1 MPSPFQFR
9 SALERLWRQRPD
21 HRLLSLLSAG
31 GALLASVR
39 LADAIL
45 DDVAVGAG
53 TVPAIAPVMV
63 AMAGAYAM
71 ASRPPDQ
78 DDFAPIAR
86 MLKSLRPGDG
96 ADTIVK
102 TILTEL
108 MGLAGAREAVVVLER
123 RAGRR
128 LFSCRLQAGTPS
140 HRDPALK
147 RLPREL
153 RDTYFFPLP
162 SSGSSADPIGSP
174 FDPHVRVALLDTD
187 ERPVPAALTDAH
199 PSRTMYVVA
208 FSCAEDWHGRLFLLD
223 PAGGRG
229 GAFIRSF
236 ELLLSQL
243 VPAVAGVCDLHAMRR
258 RAATQERARLARELH
273 DGIVQEL
280 VNMDM
285 ELELAR
291 RRHGSDAEALG
302 DDVGRVQEQLR
313 SQVAALRTLLQQ
325 ARSHD
330 GNASRLPALLAEVVQ
345 RFGRETGIRADYRS
359 TVADLDLPARVC
371 GEIVRIV
378 QEALVNVRR
387 HSGANHVTVEFA
399 GGPDDLTLGIQD
411 DGRGFAAPAPAVIA
425 ERVQSIGGT
434 VYVLALDRGARV
446 EVRLPR
452 NGPWTR
458 TARSELS
465 LPTITRFSETG

>member
-9 SALERLWRQRPD
+9 SALERLWRQRSD
-21 HRLLSLLSAG
+21 HRVLSLLSAG

-39 LADAIL
+39 LADAVL
-45 DDVAVGAG
+45 DDAVAGGA
-53 TVPAIAPVMV
+53 TAPAAAPVMIAV
-63 AMAGAYAM
+63 AGAFAL
-71 ASRPPDQ
+71 ASRPPAAG
-78 DDFAPIAR
+78 DDLAPIAR
-86 MLKSLRPGDG
+86 LLKALRPGDG
-96 ADTIVK
+96 ADAIFRTVLAELLSIVD
-102 TILTEL
+102 
-108 MGLAGAREAVVVLER
+108 AREAVVVIER
-123 RAGRR
+123 RNGRR
-128 LFSCRLQAGTPS
+128 ILASRLNVNAGSRREPI
-140 HRDPALK
+140 LK
-147 RLPREL
+147 RLPRRA
-153 RDTYFFPLP
+153 RDTYFFPVQ
-162 SSGSSADPIGSP
+162 GSVAGELRSP
-174 FDPHVRVALLDTD
+174 LDPHVTVAHLGADH
-187 ERPVPAALTDAH
+187 PSIPAALTEEH
-199 PSRTMYVVA
+199 PCDSMFVVSFA
-208 FSCAEDWHGRLFLLD
+208 CAEDWHGRLLLLD
-223 PAGGRG
+223 PKTGAGE
-229 GAFIRSF
+229 AFLRTF
-236 ELLLSQL
+236 ELLLSHL
-243 VPAVAGVCDLHAMRR
+243 VPAVAGVCDLHALRR
-258 RAATQERARLARELH
+258 RAASQERARLARELH

-280 VNMDM
+280 VNMDI

-291 RRHGSDAEALG
+291 RQHGR
-302 DDVGRVQEQLR
+302 DVESLREDLGRVQEQLR
-313 SQVAALRTLLQQ
+313 SQISGLRTLLQQ

-330 GNASRLPALLAEVVQ
+330 GNASRLPALLSEVVQ
-345 RFGRETGIRADYRS
+345 RFGRETGITADYRS
-359 TVADLDLPARVC
+359 SVADLDLPARVC

-387 HSGANHVTVEFA
+387 HSGARHVTVEFG

>member
-1 MPSPFQFR
+1 MPASFPLR
-9 SALERLWRQRPD
+9 SALERLWRQRSD
-21 HRLLSLLSAG
+21 NGVLSLLSAG

-39 LADAIL
+39 VADAL
-45 DDVAVGAG
+45 LEDAVAGTGTAPTVAPMMVAV
-53 TVPAIAPVMV
+53 
-63 AMAGAYAM
+63 AGAFAL
-71 ASRPPDQ
+71 ASRAPSG

-86 MLKSLRPGDG
+86 MLKALRPGDG
-96 ADTIVK
+96 ADCVVRTV
-102 TILTEL
+102 LREL
-108 MGLAGAREAVVVLER
+108 LCLAEAREAIVVLER

-128 LFSCRLQAGTPS
+128 LLTCRQTAGAPL
-140 HRDPALK
+140 RDEATLK
-147 RLPREL
+147 RLPRDA

-162 SSGSSADPIGSP
+162 ELRSGSEMSRSP
-174 FDPHVRVALLDTD
+174 FDPHVRVVLLDGD
-187 ERPVPAALTDAH
+187 DRAVPLALGAEH
-199 PSRTMYVVA
+199 PCATMYVVA
-208 FSCAEDWHGRLFLLD
+208 FTCSDDWHGRLIMLD
-223 PAGGRG
+223 PKGGRG
-229 GAFIRSF
+229 EAFIRTF
-236 ELLLSQL
+236 ELLLSHM
-243 VPAVAGVCDLHAMRR
+243 VPAVAGVCDLHALRR
-258 RAATQERARLARELH
+258 RAASQERARLARELH

-280 VNMDM
+280 VNMDI

-291 RRHGSDAEALG
+291 RQHGTDVNALR
-302 DDVGRVQEQLR
+302 DDLGRVQEQLR
-313 SQVAALRTLLQQ
+313 SQVAGLRTLLQQ

-345 RFGRETGIRADYRS
+345 RFGRETGIEADYRS
-359 TVADLDLPARVC
+359 TVADLHLPARVC

-387 HSGANHVTVEFA
+387 HSGARHVTVEFG

-452 NGPWTR
+452 NGPWIK
-458 TARSELS
+458 TAKSELS